1 VRVFGSYK
9 YDFNGRKR
17 KPQKPKGEV
26 CVKYVPPKF
35 QEYKPNSSYASERA
49 SEAKLYP
56 SAPLTPAK
64 AGGDKRESQQ
74 YTGDFVIGIAT
85 LHKSNAVPV
94 TNPKYAK
101 EISDMIS

>member
-1 VRVFGSYK
+1 MRVFGSYK

-35 QEYKPNSSYASERA
+35 QEYQPSPSYASERA

-64 AGGDKRESQQ
+64 AGGSKRESQQ